1 MSELALIAGASF
13 ILALA
18 IGGNNSAA
26 SMGAAYGAGI
36 RTKRQALLIIVVFF
50 TLGSI
55 VGGLPVTNS
64 IAGNYMDGRRLAG
77 NTTITLA
84 IISVSAFFIT
94 LTNLV
99 RVPISTALAT
109 VFALVGAGLYTSTLN
124 VPFFAASVVWW
135 VLTPLGA
142 LLGGY
147 VFSKY
152 VHPWALERVADLGT
166 EKEIDRVL
174 RWLITATGCYIAF
187 SIGANSV
194 GKAMGPSVAFGFDP
208 AQALF
213 LGGVGMAA
221 GALVMGFRVI
231 QTVGKDIAEIC
242 VIRAGGVELISGSF
256 IILAASLGFPIS
268 VTHTTTSAV
277 IGLDCGKKGFRRAL
291 KAKVTSRII
300 LAWFTVPLLAT
311 GLTYGLLWAALGAP
325 R

>member
-1 MSELALIAGASF
+1 MSEIWLVAAASLV
-13 ILALA
+13 LALA
-18 IGGNNSAA
+18 VGGNNSAA

-50 TLGSI
+50 AIGAV
-55 VGGLPVTNS
+55 VGGLPVANS

-77 NTTITLA
+77 NSAMTLL

-94 LTNLV
+94 LTNLI

-109 VFALVGAGLYTSTLN
+109 IFALVGAGLYTSTLN
-124 VPFFAASVVWW
+124 VSFFAASAMWW
-135 VLTPLGA
+135 VLAPLGA
-142 LLGGY
+142 LMCGY

-152 VHPWALERVADLGT
+152 IHPKALEWIANLGT
-166 EKEIDRVL
+166 EKEIDRIL
-174 RWLITATGCYIAF
+174 RWTITGTGCYIAF

-194 GKAMGPSVAFGFDP
+194 GKAMGPAVGFGLDTFP
-208 AQALF
+208 ALV
-213 LGGVGMAA
+213 LGGVGMGA
-221 GALVMGFRVI
+221 GALLMGFGVI
-231 QTVGKDIAEIC
+231 QTVGKRIAEIC
-242 VIRAGGVELISGSF
+242 VIRAGGVELISGTF

-277 IGLDCGKKGFRRAL
+277 IGLNCGKKGFREAL

-300 LAWFTVPLLAT
+300 VAWLTVPLLAT
-311 GLTYGLLWAALGAP
+311 VLTYALLSLILGAP